1 MASLIAYLRRPD
13 GRSEDDTASLDA
25 ERNALRTWARHKRH
39 RIVDVI
45 VDDPS
50 AASLDRRSGLVDAVA
65 AARQPDMDGLVLY
78 RLADLAPELVEQE
91 QLLAELR
98 GLGVKVYTLSA
109 EEAAEL
115 RNRPADPL
123 RQLVRRVLQ
132 AAADN
137 ERSLIAFRAAS
148 RTPNGATPGSP
159 AYGFRVLDG
168 DRVPDPAE
176 QAALTRIAEL
186 RAEGATL
193 REIAR
198 ALEAEGH
205 PAKRAQGW
213 HPETLRRI
221 VNRLQS

>member
-1 MASLIAYLRRPD
+1 MASLIAYLRSPD

-25 ERNALRTWARHKRH
+25 QRDALRTWARKKRH

-45 VDDPS
+45 IDDTS
-50 AASLDRRSGLVDAVA
+50 VMSLDRRLGLVDAVA
-65 AARQPDMDGLVLY
+65 AVQQDNVDGLVLY
-78 RLADLAPELVEQE
+78 RLADLADELVEQE

-98 GLGVKVYTLSA
+98 RLGAKVYTLSTD
-109 EEAAEL
+109 EVAEL
-115 RNRPADPL
+115 RSRPADPL
-123 RQLVRRVLQ
+123 RQLVRQVLQ

-137 ERSLIAFRAAS
+137 ERSMIAFRAAS
-148 RTPNGATPGSP
+148 RTANGPTAGSP

-186 RAEGATL
+186 RATGATL

-198 ALEAEGH
+198 ALEAEGF